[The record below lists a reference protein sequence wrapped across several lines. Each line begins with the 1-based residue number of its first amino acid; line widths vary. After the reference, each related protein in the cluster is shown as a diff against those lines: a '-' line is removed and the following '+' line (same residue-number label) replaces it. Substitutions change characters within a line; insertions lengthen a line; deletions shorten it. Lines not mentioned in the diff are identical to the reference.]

1 MKFWNFYNLETGA
14 EMRLEGPISEDTW
27 WGDEVTPKMFK
38 DELSEYEGK
47 DLTIW
52 INSPGGDVFAAS
64 VIYTAIKERKGKTTV
79 KIDGMAA
86 SAASVIA
93 MAGDEVMMA
102 PTSILMIHNPWT
114 FAMGDE
120 NDLKSTIAVL
130 KEVKETIVNAYEI
143 KTGLSRDEISR
154 LMDKETWMN
163 ANKAVELGFADAV
176 LYVEGSK
183 NEPPKAMA
191 YSQGKYMAQ
200 ICAKI
205 KASEPQID
213 AHTEDDPNALES
225 PSQTEQEQPT
235 NTIDTDAILKY
246 LDLEEGLYQ

>member
-1 MKFWNFYNLETGA
+1 MKFWNFRNLDTGA
-14 EMRLEGPISEDTW
+14 EMRLDGPISEDTW
-27 WGDEVTPKMFK
+27 WGDEVTPALFK
-38 DELSEYEGK
+38 DELRQYDGK

-64 VIYTAIKERKGKTTV
+64 VIYTAIKERKGRTTV

-102 PTSILMIHNPWT
+102 PTAIMMIHNPWT
-114 FAMGDE
+114 MTWGDE

-130 KEVKETIVNAYEI
+130 KEVKETIVNAYEL
-143 KTGLSRDEISR
+143 KTKLSRDEISK

-163 ANKAVELGFADAV
+163 AKEAVRLNFADAM
-176 LYVEGSK
+176 LYEDA
-183 NEPPKAMA
+183 NAEPPKAMA
-191 YSQGKYMAQ
+191 FSSGKYMAQ

-205 KASEPQID
+205 KASETQID
-213 AHTEDDPNALES
+213 ANTEDETNALES
-225 PSQTEQEQPT
+225 PSEPTTTTEPKFNAE
-235 NTIDTDAILKY
+235 AA
-246 LDLEEGLYQ
+246 LEFLNFMEGL